1 MKKNRKGQV
10 NKGANDDQICNKKKS
25 KFKGLRRSFPAAKEK
40 YDTNHGVEETYY
52 NAHTDINVPIERRK
66 ETKER
71 TLIVGN
77 ESFEATEQCKN
88 DYLSKVEIVGK
99 RPFESIEQSRNDCF
113 SEVEMFYDAQ
123 REVHGAIEWEIIE
136 SVKNKL
142 EVVECTE
149 KCRPDYFSKA
159 ETVEEKS
166 LNSMEPNREDHLS
179 RVIHTVTK
187 KKDDMAKTRI
197 TISHTLISMISL

>member
-52 NAHTDINVPIERRK
+52 NPHTDINVPIERRK

-77 ESFEATEQCKN
+77 ESLEATEQCKN
-88 DYLSKVEIVGK
+88 DFLMEISDSVKNEMELVEYTEQCKTDYLSKAEIV
-99 RPFESIEQSRNDCF
+99 
-113 SEVEMFYDAQ
+113 
-123 REVHGAIEWEIIE
+123 
-136 SVKNKL
+136 
-142 EVVECTE
+142 
-149 KCRPDYFSKA
+149 
-159 ETVEEKS
+159 EERS
-166 LNSMEPNREDHLS
+166 FC
-179 RVIHTVTK
+179 
-187 KKDDMAKTRI
+187 
-197 TISHTLISMISL
+197 